1 MSLKSCEITSQINTT
16 LEQESLGDVQGSTE
30 LRIWVDFLIGI
41 IKNLKRINFKLIIY
55 KTTDKIT
62 ETTMITLYVLIPFLV
77 PMLTRFID
85 CVLSDT
91 SA

>member
-41 IKNLKRINFKLIIY
+41 IKI
-55 KTTDKIT
+55 
-62 ETTMITLYVLIPFLV
+62 
-77 PMLTRFID
+77 
-85 CVLSDT
+85 
-91 SA
+91 